1 MNLKFYI
8 VDVFAEKKY
17 ADNQLAVFRDA
28 GMLSDEQMQDITMEM
43 KYSETTFISSENWEN
58 GCDVRIFTP
67 EKKFPC

>member
-1 MNLKFYI
+1 
-8 VDVFAEKKY
+8 
-17 ADNQLAVFRDA
+17 
-28 GMLSDEQMQDITMEM
+28 MLSDEQMQEIAREM

>member
-43 KYSETTFISSENWEN
+43 KYSETTFILSEKWEN